1 MLGQQIIIENVG
13 GAGGMV
19 GSARVAKAPPDGYTI
34 VLGSRADAI
43 NQTLYKKPA
52 YNLLEDLVPVVLIAD
67 QPTILITPNEFPA
80 NTMPEFI
87 DYVKKNQA
95 TMKVASAG
103 AGSTGMIDC
112 QLLNAAIGVNVTHVP
127 YRGGGPAMQD
137 IIGGRVDYI
146 CTLTG
151 SVVPLVEGKTVKAIA
166 VLTKERAPMLPNV
179 KSSWEQGFKDLE
191 ASTWFSFMAPKGTP
205 EAVIKKLHDATVDGD
220 GGQRGAEADA
230 GVGRDHRAAGAAL
243 DRISAGLHGEGD
255 REERRADPRRR
266 PVDRVTASVRIKRN
280 PGRPAGVFVSV
291 CRREQRPGV
300 LFGGPPQAAHHDHR
314 HPEQEWHVSLV
325 CVGSW
330 RDNASSRRRC
340 DRIS

>member
-1 MLGQQIIIENVG
+1 MQRLGGLFALVVTALLAWAGVATAQGAWPTRPVTLVVGFAAGGGTDVLARIVARKLSEVLGQQIIVENVG

-19 GSARVAKAPPDGYTI
+19 ASARVVKSPPDGYTI
-34 VLGSRADAI
+34 VMGTRADAI
-43 NQTLYKKPA
+43 NQTLYKKPL
-52 YNLLEDLVPVVLIAD
+52 YNLLEDLVPIVLIAD

-80 NTMPEFI
+80 NTLPEFI
-87 DYVKKNQA
+87 DHVKKNQA

-151 SVVPLVEGKTVKAIA
+151 SAVPLVEAKTVKAIA

-205 EAVIKKLHDATVDGD
+205 EPVIKRLHDATVTAMEDPEV
-220 GGQRGAEADA
+220 QKQMLASGAIIVPPERRSTEYLKDYMVKEVEKNGAPI
-230 GVGRDHRAAGAAL
+230 RAAGL
-243 DRISAGLHGEGD
+243 SIE
-255 REERRADPRRR
+255 
-266 PVDRVTASVRIKRN
+266 
-280 PGRPAGVFVSV
+280 
-291 CRREQRPGV
+291 
-300 LFGGPPQAAHHDHR
+300 
-314 HPEQEWHVSLV
+314 
-325 CVGSW
+325 
-330 RDNASSRRRC
+330 
-340 DRIS
+340 